1 MASEFGL
8 VGHKL
13 KAGVHQKFHL
23 AIPAIEFFS
32 FIGRTIG
39 KRWKNAMGKQCKTLG
54 WRYGF
59 SPLHVQ

>member
-13 KAGVHQKFHL
+13 AGVHQKFHL

-32 FIGRTIG
+32 FIGRTPLERGG
-39 KRWKNAMGKQCKTLG
+39 KMPWGNNA
-54 WRYGF
+54 R
-59 SPLHVQ
+59 H